1 MKSIAAI
8 LAAIAL
14 GANSLLGGNVI
25 YKEDG
30 LTVEEI
36 VPAETSD
43 ETDGTDDTDSIREP
57 VAEEDL
63 YKSCDIIA
71 DVTVNSV
78 KEVSIKYNFMGTE
91 CVSYKTI
98 AEVTSNVIYCSFN
111 AEPKNRKKFTA
122 AIADSSY
129 FHDSGFPE
137 ITAGKRYIFFA
148 ENTDKLNDSLKLDR
162 YSECFVSSPVHII
175 EINGEECTADNIFSA
190 YSKNSKPE
198 PKYGSPA
205 PELSEGEVL
214 DVPAEISSERCTMPL
229 KDFEKSLAK
238 KAKETKKFR
247 AKEIDPVEMSYI
259 QRNASMANQ
268 KLYESFDFKNDYIYP
283 KDFAGTFVDFDK
295 LHVLVTRRSAV
306 NKYRE
311 LLADYSKYVTF
322 DIVKYS
328 YNELAALNEKCVKE
342 LEDNNFSITMFYV
355 DVDKNKGV
363 ITVLEDEYEK
373 AAAYAAEHFDGDM
386 IEIEGGQY
394 VVLD

>member
-1 MKSIAAI
+1 MKSIAAL
-8 LAAIAL
+8 LAAAAL
-14 GANSLLGGNVI
+14 GANALFGGNTI

-36 VPAETSD
+36 VPLETPD
-43 ETDGTDDTDSIREP
+43 EMDCVLREP

-63 YKSCDIIA
+63 YKNCDVIA
-71 DVTVNSV
+71 DVTVDSV
-78 KEVSIKYNFMGTE
+78 KEVSIKYNFMDTE
-91 CVSYKTI
+91 CVSYETI

-111 AEPKNRKKFTA
+111 AEPKNRKKFTVA
-122 AIADSSY
+122 VSDSSY
-129 FHDSGFPE
+129 QHESGFPE

-162 YSECFVSSPVHII
+162 YSDCFVSSPVHII
-175 EINGEECTADNIFSA
+175 EINGEECTADNIFSE
-190 YSKNSKPE
+190 YSKSSKPE

-205 PELSEGEVL
+205 Q
-214 DVPAEISSERCTMPL
+214 RCTMPL

-238 KAKETKKFR
+238 KARETKKSR
-247 AKEIDPVEMSYI
+247 AKEIDPEEMSYI
-259 QRNASMANQ
+259 QYNAIMVNQ
-268 KLYESFDFKNDYIYP
+268 KLSESFGWKNGGYIYP

-295 LHVLVTRRSAV
+295 LHVLVTSRSAV

-328 YNELAALNEKCVKE
+328 YNELYALNEKCVKE
-342 LEDNNFSITMFYV
+342 LEDNNFSVTEYYV

-363 ITVLEDEYEK
+363 IAVLEDEYEK
-373 AAAYAAEHFDGDM
+373 AAAYAAAHFDGDK
-386 IEIEGGQY
+386 IEIEGRQY
-394 VVLD
+394 VVPV